1 MLVGKGLA
9 LLLLSFRFHSNLK
22 KLTCISCTVGLYF
35 LPAQFSKIVQLPLT
49 PESFFLCWTSSSG
62 APTRASTV
70 PFKRWNYFT
79 PLQSVILFIRLN
91 ICAGA
96 SHSSDPFCVQI
107 VQKFSPRCA
116 RRAQKQLI
124 WEEAQQNSRRPK
136 KPLENTAFTTQQPF
150 PYFI

>member
-35 LPAQFSKIVQLPLT
+35 LPAQFSKIVQRA
-49 PESFFLCWTSSSG
+49 FFLRWTSSSG
-62 APTRASTV
+62 APTRPSTV

-96 SHSSDPFCVQI
+96 SHSSDSFCVQI
-107 VQKFSPRCA
+107 VQNFSPRCA